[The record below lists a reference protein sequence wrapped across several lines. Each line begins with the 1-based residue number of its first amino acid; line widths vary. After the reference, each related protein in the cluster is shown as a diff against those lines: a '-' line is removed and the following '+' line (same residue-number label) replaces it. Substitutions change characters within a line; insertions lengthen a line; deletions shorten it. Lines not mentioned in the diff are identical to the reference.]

1 MIRNTI
7 ILLVALV
14 SFSGVLSAQ
23 VKKKPTAQE
32 AAAKA
37 KADADAKAKAAQDS
51 AKNKAA
57 DLEKNATDKL
67 AAATAVDESKFN
79 ISVWGGYSIS
89 MKSDYT
95 KNVEGMY
102 EGLSTPTSKS
112 VDSKLGGIAGA
123 AEFYYGGNFQFGAS
137 VGYLKGHDITR
148 SITEAG
154 TKYELKAKMD
164 YTPIMGSV
172 RYFFMPGLY
181 AGAAIGIAP
190 VTGGTETFKSTADG
204 SFLNA
209 GVSPSVPWNLSYSGQ
224 AIIVQGRVGY
234 DYAIN
239 NNVTIGIAGVFSYLQ
254 LELETFKQVTTSSQN
269 TKAETVS
276 NSQLLITPALVITY
290 KL

>member
-7 ILLVALV
+7 ILLVAMV
-14 SFSGVLSAQ
+14 SFSGVLNAQ
-23 VKKKPTAQE
+23 AKKRPTAQE

-37 KADADAKAKAAQDS
+37 KADADAKAKAAEDA

-57 DLEKNATDKL
+57 DLEKKATDKFN
-67 AAATAVDESKFN
+67 AATAVDESKFN
-79 ISVWGGYSIS
+79 ISVWGGYSLS

-95 KNVEGMY
+95 KNVEGMF
-102 EGLSTPTSKS
+102 EGVSNNTNKST
-112 VDSKLGGIAGA
+112 DSKLGGIAGA

-148 SITEAG
+148 KVTVSGTEY
-154 TKYELKAKMD
+154 TLNAKMD
-164 YTPIMGSV
+164 YTPVMGAV

-181 AGAAIGIAP
+181 AGAAVGIAP
-190 VTGGTETFKSTADG
+190 VNGGTETFKDA
-204 SFLNA
+204 A
-209 GVSPSVPWNLSYSGQ
+209 GAYYPAGTNSIAWNLSYTGQ

-239 NNVTIGIAGVFSYLQ
+239 NNVSIGFAGVFSYLQ
-254 LELETFKQVTTSSQN
+254 LDLESFKQVTTSTNN
-269 TKAETVS
+269 TKAETIS

>member
-7 ILLVALV
+7 ILLVAMV
-14 SFSGVLSAQ
+14 SFSGVLNAQ
-23 VKKKPTAQE
+23 VKKRPTAKE

-37 KADADAKAKAAQDS
+37 KADADAKAKAAEDA

-57 DLEKNATDKL
+57 DLQKNATDKL
-67 AAATAVDESKFN
+67 TAATAVDESKFN
-79 ISVWGGYSIS
+79 ISVWGGYSFS

-95 KNVEGMY
+95 KNVEGMF
-102 EGLSTPTSKS
+102 EGVSNNTNKST
-112 VDSKLGGIAGA
+112 DAKLGGIAGA

-148 SITEAG
+148 NVTIGGTEY
-154 TKYELKAKMD
+154 TLNAKMD
-164 YTPIMGSV
+164 YTPVMGAV

-181 AGAAIGIAP
+181 AGAALGIAP
-190 VTGGTETFKSTADG
+190 FNGGTETFKSATG
-204 SFLNA
+204 TFLQAN
-209 GVSPSVPWNLSYSGQ
+209 SNSVDWNLSHSGQ

-239 NNVTIGIAGVFSYLQ
+239 GNVSIGIAGVFSYLQ
-254 LELETFKQVTTSSQN
+254 LELDSFKQVTTSNNN
-269 TKAETVS
+269 TKAEKIS

>member
-7 ILLVALV
+7 ILLVAMV
-14 SFSGVLSAQ
+14 SFSGVLNAQ
-23 VKKKPTAQE
+23 VKKRPTAQE

-37 KADADAKAKAAQDS
+37 KADADAKAKAAEES

-57 DLEKNATDKL
+57 DLQKNATDKL

-79 ISVWGGYSIS
+79 ISVWGGYSFS

-95 KNVEGMY
+95 KNVEGMF
-102 EGLSTPTSKS
+102 EGVSNITNKS
-112 VDSKLGGIAGA
+112 NDSKLGGIAGA

-148 SITEAG
+148 KATNSGTEY
-154 TKYELKAKMD
+154 TLNAKMD
-164 YTPIMGSV
+164 YTPIMGAV
-172 RYFFMPGLY
+172 RYFIMPGLY
-181 AGAAIGIAP
+181 AGAGLGIAP
-190 VTGGTETFKSTADG
+190 VTGGTETFKDP
-204 SFLNA
+204 A
-209 GVSPSVPWNLSYSGQ
+209 GNYVQGGTPNVAWNLSYSGQ

-234 DYAIN
+234 DYALS
-239 NNVTIGIAGVFSYLQ
+239 NNVSIGIAGIFSYLQ
-254 LELETFKQVTTSSQN
+254 LELESFKQVTDSTTN
-269 TKAETVS
+269 TKLENIS

>member
-7 ILLVALV
+7 ILLVAMV
-14 SFSGVLSAQ
+14 SFSGVLNAQ
-23 VKKKPTAQE
+23 VKKKPTAKE

-37 KADADAKAKAAQDS
+37 KADADAKAKAAEDA

-57 DLEKNATDKL
+57 DLQKNATDKL
-67 AAATAVDESKFN
+67 TAATAVDESKFN
-79 ISVWGGYSIS
+79 ISVWGGYSFS

-95 KNVEGMY
+95 KHMETVY
-102 EGLSTPTSKS
+102 SDLSGVTNKS
-112 VDSKLGGIAGA
+112 TDSKLGGIAGA

-148 SITEAG
+148 KLNDG
-154 TKYELKAKMD
+154 TNDYTINAKMD
-164 YTPIMGSV
+164 YTPVMGAV

-181 AGAAIGIAP
+181 AGAALGIAP
-190 VTGGTETFKSTADG
+190 VMGGTETFKQDNNGT
-204 SFLNA
+204 FVNA

-254 LELETFKQVTTSSQN
+254 LELESFKQVTAASQN
-269 TKAETVS
+269 TKATTIS

>member
-1 MIRNTI
+1 MIRNI
-7 ILLVALV
+7 MILLVAMV
-14 SFSGVLSAQ
+14 SFSGVLNAQ
-23 VKKKPTAQE
+23 AKKRPTAKE

-37 KADADAKAKAAQDS
+37 KADADAKAKAAEDA

-95 KNVEGMY
+95 KNVEGMF
-102 EGLSTPTSKS
+102 EGVSNLTNKS

-148 SITEAG
+148 KISSGGTEY
-154 TKYELKAKMD
+154 TLNAKMD
-164 YTPIMGSV
+164 YTPVMGAV

-181 AGAAIGIAP
+181 AGAALGIAP
-190 VTGGTETFKSTADG
+190 VTGGTETFKDS
-204 SFLNA
+204 A
-209 GVSPSVPWNLSYSGQ
+209 GTFINGGTSPSVPWNLSYSGQ
-224 AIIVQGRVGY
+224 AIIAQARIGY
-234 DYAIN
+234 DYAVSS
-239 NNVTIGIAGVFSYLQ
+239 NVSIGVAGVFSYLQ
-254 LELETFKQVTTSSQN
+254 LELESFKQVTDATTN
-269 TKAETVS
+269 TKLENIS